1 MQGAGADP
9 LIGKTLPGGYVIVEL
24 IGTGGM
30 GSVYRGEQSAL
41 GRSVAIKII
50 HQHLLS
56 DEASSA
62 RFITEAR
69 AASRLN
75 HPNSVS
81 VFDFGKTDDGAPYL
95 VMEYLR
101 GKDLSRVMHEDGWL
115 PIRRV
120 VEVIRQVLL
129 ALGQAHELGIIHR
142 DLKPENIVLE
152 PMRGGADFVKVVDFG
167 LAKLQ
172 GEAQTPVD
180 SRRVTRPGIVCGT
193 PDYMAPEQGRGDTLD
208 ARADLYAVGVVL
220 FLLLTG
226 RLPFEAES
234 PTQVVLMHLTVAP
247 PDPRRLAPERN
258 IPDSVAE
265 ICLKALEKVPS
276 ARYQTADEFAA
287 ALLDARRE
295 LEVQPRPASGSLCAA
310 CGHANTGSPKFCG
323 ECGARLSSASEGPTS
338 LRPEGR
344 KAPAR
349 VSSWPKFPLP
359 LTGRDEDLGWLDDRL
374 GEVEGALVAA
384 RIVGDDGAG
393 KSRLLSEFLS
403 RQHERGARVVET
415 GPDPHWAEIGYH
427 ALARAIIGLAEL
439 PEGGGSE
446 RNWPSASAEA
456 ARGLSEVLGRRP
468 AASDGLTPDD
478 RRYLAATALRWALSH
493 AASGGRRTIL
503 SIDDLHRVDGA
514 SRNAFADVMG
524 EPLLAPVLVVATHL
538 IGIDVGWSSSA
549 AARVISGISPAA
561 ARDLIRGRSN
571 ASIAPRPKDDARGVA
586 PLYVEHLIRFTR
598 EGGSDPPPRLADLLS
613 LRIERLEPDARR
625 LLQALGVLGDEVPRD
640 RARRIAPDVQVDPA
654 AIVLLRGGFVSEKRR
669 GLSIAHPLLREI
681 VAAGTPAAVRR
692 ELHERA
698 LELSDELD
706 LPAEVRALHALGAHD
721 TFQALVLFEQIAK
734 RAAARG
740 DADGTVLAL
749 RRGLEVA
756 RREVFRGEL
765 DDPTGAMVIFSRK
778 LGEVLAR
785 GGNFTDADGVL
796 REALD
801 LDPVGVERGRVLVSL
816 SEVALGRG
824 RVAEASEHLAQAEA
838 IDARADDPSLS
849 GEILRV
855 RAMIE
860 RAGR

>member
-1 MQGAGADP
+1 MQEAPGDS
-9 LIGKTLPGGYVIVEL
+9 LVGKVLPGGYSITEL

-41 GRSVAIKII
+41 GRSVAIKVI
-50 HQHLLS
+50 HRHLLS

-101 GKDLSRVMHEDGWL
+101 GKDLSRVLHEDGWL

-120 VEVIRQVLL
+120 VEIIRQVLL

-172 GEAQTPVD
+172 GDAQPVE

-193 PDYMAPEQGRGDTLD
+193 PDYMAPEQGRGDAID

-258 IPDSVAE
+258 ISDMVAE
-265 ICLKALEKVPS
+265 ICLRALEKSPA
-276 ARYQTADEFAA
+276 ARFQSADEFAA
-287 ALLDARRE
+287 ALLEARRQ
-295 LEVQPRPASGSLCAA
+295 LEAQRPPSGAVCSA
-310 CGHANTGSPKFCG
+310 CGQTNSGSPKFCG
-323 ECGARLSSASEGPTS
+323 ECGARMAVPLPTS
-338 LRPEGR
+338 IIPNPTTRTPG
-344 KAPAR
+344 R

-359 LTGRDEDLGWLDDRL
+359 LTGREDDLGWLADRL
-374 GEVEGALVAA
+374 GEVEGALVGA
-384 RIVGDDGAG
+384 RIVGEDGAG
-393 KSRLLSEFLS
+393 KTRLASEFLA
-403 RQHERGARVVET
+403 RQRERGARVVEV
-415 GPDPHWAEIGYH
+415 GPDPHLADVGYH
-427 ALARAIIGLAEL
+427 ALSRAIIGLGEL
-439 PEGGGSE
+439 PEDGGTE
-446 RNWPSASAEA
+446 RRWPSASAEA
-456 ARGLSEVLGRRP
+456 ARGLSEVLGREP
-468 AASDGLTPDD
+468 KTPDTLSPED

-493 AASGGRRTIL
+493 AARDERRTIL
-503 SIDDLHRVDGA
+503 FIDDLHRVDGA

-524 EPLLAPVLVVATHL
+524 EPLLAPVLVLATHL
-538 IGIDVGWSSSA
+538 IGLDVGWGSSA

-561 ARDLIRGRSN
+561 ARELIRGRSN
-571 ASIAPRPKDDARGVA
+571 ASVAPRARDDARGVT
-586 PLYVEHLIRFTR
+586 PLFVEHLIRFTR
-598 EGGSDPPPRLADLLS
+598 DGGTEPPTRLADLLS
-613 LRIERLEPDARR
+613 LRVEHLEPAARL
-625 LLQALGVLGDEVPRD
+625 LLQALAVLGDDVPRD
-640 RARRIAPDVQVDPA
+640 RARRITPDVDVDA
-654 AIVLLRGGFVSEKRR
+654 AVIALLRGGFLTDHRR
-669 GLSIAHPLLREI
+669 GLSISHPLLREV

-698 LELSDELD
+698 LELADQLD
-706 LPAEVRALHALGAHD
+706 LPTEVRALHALGAHD
-721 TFQALVLFEQIAK
+721 SFQALVLFEQLAK
-734 RAAARG
+734 RAEARG
-740 DADGTVLAL
+740 DAEGTILAL

-765 DDPTGAMVIFSRK
+765 DDPTGAMIIFSRK
-778 LGEVLAR
+778 LGEALAR
-785 GGNFTDADGVL
+785 SGNFTDANGVL

-801 LDPVGVERGRVLVSL
+801 LDPAGVERARVLVSL
-816 SEVALGRG
+816 AEVALGRG
-824 RVAEASEHLAQAEA
+824 RAAEATEHLSRAESA
-838 IDARADDPSLS
+838 ARGLDDPTLS
-849 GEILRV
+849 GELLRV
-855 RAMIE
+855 QAQLARAA
-860 RAGR
+860 R